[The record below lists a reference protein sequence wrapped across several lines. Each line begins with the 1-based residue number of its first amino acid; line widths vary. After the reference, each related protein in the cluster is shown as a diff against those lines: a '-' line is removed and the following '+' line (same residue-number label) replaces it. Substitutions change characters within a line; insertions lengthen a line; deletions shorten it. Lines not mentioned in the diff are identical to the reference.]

1 MCACVRVHVCV
12 CICLPVN
19 SRMYM
24 NAHLGSAAGLSLP
37 ASIFEVCAVY
47 LSAASRRRATVGAM
61 EGSGGGVSGVSGSK
75 GQECL
80 VVAVSLT
87 GIGTICVCMYVC
99 M

>member
-1 MCACVRVHVCV
+1 MTTH
-12 CICLPVN
+12 
-19 SRMYM
+19 S
-24 NAHLGSAAGLSLP
+24 GSAAGLPLP

-47 LSAASRRRATVGAM
+47 LSAANRRRATAGAM

-80 VVAVSLT
+80 LVAVSLT
-87 GIGTICVCMYVC
+87 GIGTFCLCMYVC